1 VSALLRRDAG
11 LVADQA
17 ALSFGGLLRQLR
29 AEARLTQEELA
40 EAAQLSPRSVSDL
53 ERGINRTAHK
63 DTAELLAGALGLTEP
78 VRALFVAAARGRGPS
93 GDVLAAREGR
103 TPDAAHAP
111 AGTPRSYREQILATR
126 GATEGERKQVTVLLC
141 DLVGSGDMAAEP
153 ERGEAHAVADRFLRF
168 ALEEVRRYEG
178 TINQVRQDGFTALFG
193 APIGH
198 EDHARRAVLAALGIA
213 AGTEAR
219 VRIGINSGLV
229 VLGATSDD
237 LQVDYT
243 PVGDTTVLAARL
255 RAAAPPGAVLVS
267 QRTAGLVRGYFHIEE
282 VPPVKID
289 ERTLYPALVTGPDTP
304 IAPVA
309 SAGELSPFTGRDR
322 EMAELRRAL
331 EVVAG
336 GEGQVIGLAG
346 DPGLGKSR
354 LAFEFC
360 RLAERYAAVIEG
372 RCLSYGAG
380 IPYLPVFEL
389 VRHACGITADDAPDL
404 AASRMELRVG
414 ALGLDMSVAHDLQHA
429 FGVAAGEPG
438 LAALGPR
445 AIRDRTFAALRRL
458 LVAEARQG
466 PLVVLVEDLHWIDHT
481 SEDFLAEF
489 VDELPSVPI
498 MLLVTYRS
506 GYLPRWIGKSFTSQ
520 LALRSLSLASSTE
533 IVDSI
538 LAGADPGA
546 RAALAA
552 RGEGNPFFLE
562 ELASAVRGHA
572 VDAALGMVPETIQQ
586 VLAARI
592 DRLGAEQKA
601 AIQLA
606 AVLGREFS
614 LELARQVW
622 DGNVPLEGRLQELK
636 GLEFFR
642 ERHGLAERMFVFKH
656 ALTREV
662 AYDGMP
668 QPRRRHL
675 HGRAGAALE
684 QSQASQ
690 RFEHWELLAY
700 HYSHSADPAR
710 AIPYL
715 VVAGDRARDR
725 YANEEAI
732 AAYSQAVSLIEQT
745 GSDQWPDT
753 YGAICESL
761 GNVLVRR
768 SRHDEAIEAYGKGL
782 AVARGAFQRTHLH
795 VLCAGAEAA
804 AHRYPEALA
813 QCDLAEQAL
822 GQAPAR
828 PEPQWLSPW
837 FDIQDVR
844 MEVLYWLGD
853 TEAYA
858 GLIEQ
863 VRSFAEAH
871 GSPEQRAGFFVNIVR
886 MSLRRDRYRP
896 DDQTIEFARDAYKAA
911 QEAGPEVL
919 WRIQFDVGF
928 ALLWHGDLDEATAM
942 LQDSLQEAER
952 RGEATMKSRATT
964 YLTVAMRKR
973 GDVDGV
979 RAAIPAVIGRA
990 REASLPEYE
999 AMAIANRAWVAWR
1012 SGEQET
1018 SAADAQGAL
1027 EMWEKLPARYVFDWM
1042 ALWPLLAMAVVSE
1055 RLAQAAEYAR
1065 RMLSPPQ
1072 QPLQEPA
1079 RTLVDGAIRAWD
1091 DGQPAETV
1099 ELLRRAIR
1107 AAADLGYL

>member
-1 VSALLRRDAG
+1 MAE
-11 LVADQA
+11 QA
-17 ALSFGGLLRQLR
+17 APSFGGLLRQLR

-40 EAAQLSPRSVSDL
+40 EAAGLSPRSVSDL

-63 DTAELLAGALGLTEP
+63 DTAELLADALGLTEP
-78 VRALFVAAARGRGPS
+78 VRALFVAAARGRGPA
-93 GDVLAAREGR
+93 GGVLAAREGR
-103 TPDAAHAP
+103 TPDEAHAP
-111 AGTPRSYREQILATR
+111 ASTPRPYSEQILAAR
-126 GATEGERKQVTVLLC
+126 GAIEGERKQVTVLLC
-141 DLVGSGDMAAEP
+141 DLVTSSDLAAEP
-153 ERGEAHAVADRFLRF
+153 EPDEADVVADRFVRF

-178 TINQVRQDGFTALFG
+178 TINQVRRDGFTALFG

-213 AGTEAR
+213 AGAEAR

-229 VLGATSDD
+229 VVDAISDD
-237 LQVDYT
+237 LQVDCT

-255 RAAAPPGAVLVS
+255 QAAAPPGAVLVS
-267 QRTAGLVRGYFHIEE
+267 QRTAGLVRGYFRVEE
-282 VPPVKID
+282 VPPVKIE
-289 ERTLYPALVTGPDTP
+289 ERTLYPMLVTGPDTQ

-309 SAGELSPFTGRDR
+309 SADELSPFTGRDR
-322 EMAELRRAL
+322 ETGELLRAL
-331 EVVAG
+331 EVVVG
-336 GEGQVIGLAG
+336 GEGQVIGLVS

-354 LAFEFC
+354 LAFEFG
-360 RLAERYAAVIEG
+360 RLAQRHAAVIEA
-372 RCLSYGAG
+372 RCMSYGAS
-380 IPYLPVFEL
+380 IPYLPMFEL
-389 VRHACGITADDAPDL
+389 VRKACGITADDSPDL
-404 AASRMELRVG
+404 VASKIGLRVE
-414 ALGLDMSVAHDLQHA
+414 ALGLDMSLSRYLQHA
-429 FGVAAGEPG
+429 FGVVTGDQ
-438 LAALGPR
+438 ALGALDPQ
-445 AIRDRTFAALRRL
+445 AIRDRTFEALGRL
-458 LVAEARQG
+458 LVAEARQR
-466 PLVVLVEDLHWIDHT
+466 PLVALVEDLHWIDHT

-506 GYLPRWIGKSFTSQ
+506 GYLPRWTGKSFTSQ
-520 LALRSLSLASSTE
+520 LALRPLSLASSHE

-538 LAGADPGA
+538 LAGGDPGA
-546 RAALAA
+546 RAAIAV

-572 VDAALGMVPETIQQ
+572 VDAALGTVPETIQQ

-592 DRLGAEQKA
+592 DTLGADQKA

-614 LELARQVW
+614 LELATQVW
-622 DGNVPLEGRLQELK
+622 DGTVPLEERLRELK

-642 ERHGLAERMFVFKH
+642 ERHGTAERTLLFKH

-675 HGRAGAALE
+675 HGRAGTALE

-715 VVAGDRARDR
+715 VVAGDRAKDR

-732 AAYSQAVSLIEQT
+732 AAFCQAVSLIEQT

-753 YGAICESL
+753 YGATCESL
-761 GNVLVRR
+761 GSVLVRR
-768 SRHDEAIEAYGKGL
+768 SRYGEAIEAYRKGL

-795 VLCAGAEAA
+795 VLCAKAETA

-813 QCDLAEQAL
+813 QCDLAEKAL
-822 GQAPAR
+822 GPALAR
-828 PEPQWLSPW
+828 PEHQWLSPW

-844 MEVLYWLGD
+844 MEVLYWLND

-858 GLIEQ
+858 RLIEQ

-871 GSPEQRAGFFVNIVR
+871 GSAEQRTGFFVNAIHL
-886 MSLRRDRYRP
+886 SLRRGRYVA

-919 WRIQFDVGF
+919 WRIQFEVGF

-942 LQDSLQEAER
+942 LQDSLREAER
-952 RGEATMKSRATT
+952 RGEATIKSRATT
-964 YLTVAMRKR
+964 YLMIAMRKR
-973 GDVDGV
+973 GDVEGV
-979 RAAIPAVIGRA
+979 REAIPSVIERA

-1018 SAADAQGAL
+1018 SAADAQAAL
-1027 EMWEKLPARYVFDWM
+1027 EKWEKLPVRYPFDWM
-1042 ALWPLLAMAVVSE
+1042 AVWPLIAKALVSQ
-1055 RLAQAAEYAR
+1055 RIQQAAEYAR
-1065 RMLSPPQ
+1065 RMLPPPQ
-1072 QPLQEPA
+1072 QPLQEPV
-1079 RTLVDGAIRAWD
+1079 RTQVVSAVQAWVN
-1091 DGQPAETV
+1091 GQPAETE
-1099 ELLRRAIR
+1099 ELLRRAVR

>member
-1 VSALLRRDAG
+1 M
-11 LVADQA
+11 ADQA

-53 ERGINRTAHK
+53 ERSINRTAQK
-63 DTAELLAGALGLTEP
+63 NTAGLLADALGLTEP

-93 GDVLAAREGR
+93 ADVLAAREGR

-111 AGTPRSYREQILATR
+111 ASTARPYREQVQAAR
-126 GATEGERKQVTVLLC
+126 GAIEGERKQVTVLLC
-141 DLVGSGDMAAEP
+141 DLVGSSDIAAEP
-153 ERGEAHAVADRFLRF
+153 EAADAVADRFLQF
-168 ALEEVRRYEG
+168 ALEEVRRCEG
-178 TINQVRQDGFTALFG
+178 TINQVRPDGFTALFG

-198 EDHARRAVLAALGIA
+198 EDHARRTVLAALGIV
-213 AGTEAR
+213 AGAEVE

-229 VLGATSDD
+229 VLGAISDD
-237 LQVDYT
+237 LRVDFS
-243 PVGDTTVLAARL
+243 PVGDTAVLAARL
-255 RAAAPPGAVLVS
+255 QAAAPPGTVLVS
-267 QRTAGLVRGYFHIEE
+267 QRTAGLVRGYFRTED
-282 VPPVKID
+282 VAPVKVE
-289 ERTLYPALVTGPDTP
+289 ERTLYPVLVTGPDTRT
-304 IAPVA
+304 APVA

-331 EVVAG
+331 EVAAG

-360 RLAERYAAVIEG
+360 RLAEPFAAVIEG
-372 RCLSYGAG
+372 RCLSYGAS

-389 VRHACGITADDAPDL
+389 VRNACGITIDDSPDRV
-404 AASRMELRVG
+404 ASKLELRVG
-414 ALGLDMSVAHDLQHA
+414 ALGLDMPVAHYLRHA

-438 LAALGPR
+438 LAAALDPQ
-445 AIRDRTFAALRRL
+445 AVRDRTFAALRRL
-458 LVAEARQG
+458 LVAEARHR
-466 PLVVLVEDLHWIDHT
+466 PLVVLVEDLHWIDQT

-520 LALRSLSLASSTE
+520 LALRPLSLASSHQ
-533 IVDSI
+533 IVESI
-538 LAGADPGA
+538 LAGADLGA
-546 RAALAA
+546 RAAIAE

-572 VDAALGMVPETIQQ
+572 VDAAGVMVPETIQQ

-592 DRLGAEQKA
+592 DRLGTDQKA

-606 AVLGREFS
+606 AVLGREFP
-614 LELARQVW
+614 LELAGQVW
-622 DGNVPLEGRLQELK
+622 DGKVPLEVRLQELK

-642 ERHGLAERMFVFKH
+642 ERHGTAERTLVFKH

-662 AYDGMP
+662 VYEGMP
-668 QPRRRHL
+668 QLRRRHL

-690 RFEHWELLAY
+690 RFEHYQLLGY

-715 VVAGDRARDR
+715 AAAGDRARDR

-753 YGAICESL
+753 YGATCESL
-761 GNVLVRR
+761 GSVLVRR
-768 SRHDEAIEAYGKGL
+768 SRYDEAIEAYGKGL

-795 VLCAGAEAA
+795 ALCAKAETA

-813 QCDLAEQAL
+813 QCDLAEKAL
-822 GQAPAR
+822 GPAPAT
-828 PEPQWLSPW
+828 PGPQWLSPW

-853 TEAYA
+853 TAAYA
-858 GLIEQ
+858 RLIEH

-871 GSPEQRAGFFVNIVR
+871 GSAEQRAGFFVNAAQL
-886 MSLRRDRYRP
+886 SLRRGRLVA
-896 DDQTIEFARDAYKAA
+896 DDQTVEFARDAYKAA

-919 WRIQFDVGF
+919 WRTEFNVGF
-928 ALLWHGDLDEATAM
+928 ALLWRGELDDATAM
-942 LQDSLQEAER
+942 LQDCLREAER
-952 RGEATMKSRATT
+952 RGEATIKSRATT
-964 YLTVAMRKR
+964 YLMVVMRKR

-979 RAAIPAVIGRA
+979 REAIPSVIERA

-999 AMAIANRAWVAWR
+999 AMAIANRAWVAWH
-1012 SGEQET
+1012 SDEQES
-1018 SAADAQGAL
+1018 SAADAQAAL
-1027 EMWEKLPARYVFDWM
+1027 EKWEKLPARYAFDWM
-1042 ALWPLLAMAVVSE
+1042 ALWPLLAMALDAQ
-1055 RLAQAAEYAR
+1055 RIAQAAEYAR
-1065 RMLSPPQ
+1065 RMLLPSQ
-1072 QPLQEPA
+1072 QSLQEPA
-1079 RTLVDGAIRAWD
+1079 RTLVDSAVHTWES
-1091 DGQPAETV
+1091 GQPAETE
-1099 ELLRRAIR
+1099 ELLRRAVR